1 MKDKKEN
8 GNENQKEN
16 ENEIAGALIK
26 MKTHLKNIDGIFDY
40 SSSKNNCF
48 NVFVKKKDKIKSFIA
63 RTENNNIKSFQ
74 NQSDFN
80 SAKPLF
86 QITYVKNFK
95 MENPLFKE
103 NMAENELNINSINNY
118 IWYVVNSVDNIDSNK
133 KKESIDSNKKDDII
147 DSKENE
153 DYYLSENDI
162 LKFGKVKYIVKEI
175 HIENNKN
182 NNINNNKKIF
192 DLNHI
197 CKAHKYC
204 EFCKGLMIKFYEYDE
219 FEHFNCIKDWIN
231 DRIITR
237 ENEIVNSYYFNIFQC
252 KEYIRRNCNEEK
264 CEKDDCCKKC
274 NTYYPLYFKLDQNGN
289 PSEEEKKGQKEYIEF
304 YEIKKPENCD
314 YLILESLPHLDK
326 ISNSP
331 KIEKDIHV
339 IKLIEGKDINIGS
352 GKNNDVIIH
361 DISVCKMHSVIK
373 YNKDEG
379 KLLLKNKSKR
389 AGTLALIKDKGIV
402 LSEKVKYLQVD
413 KAFISAR
420 IIKKDEVQKLKI
432 DLKNDEDIKIVED
445 KEE

>member
-1 MKDKKEN
+1 MEDK
-8 GNENQKEN
+8 NEND
-16 ENEIAGALIK
+16 IAGVWMN

-40 SSSKNNCF
+40 SSSKNKCF
-48 NVFVKKKDKIKSFIA
+48 NVFDRKKEKKFIV
-63 RTENNNIKSFQ
+63 RTENNNIKWIKQHAHKSEGEEI
-74 NQSDFN
+74 
-80 SAKPLF
+80 LF
-86 QITYVKNFK
+86 IINYSNGFKIENVIKKNL
-95 MENPLFKE
+95 EP
-103 NMAENELNINSINNY
+103 NEKNINLINNNLWY
-118 IWYVVNSVDNIDSNK
+118 IINSEDSKGLNG
-133 KKESIDSNKKDDII
+133 
-147 DSKENE
+147 KENE

-182 NNINNNKKIF
+182 ININNNKKIF

-289 PSEEEKKGQKEYIEF
+289 PSEEEKKGQKEYFEF
-304 YEIKKPENCD
+304 YEIKKPEKCD

-339 IKLIEGKDINIGS
+339 IKIQEGKDINIGS
-352 GKNNDVIIH
+352 GKNNDVVIH

-373 YNKDEG
+373 YVKNKG

-389 AGTLALIKDKGIV
+389 AGTLALIKDKSIV

-420 IIKKDEVQKLKI
+420 LIKQKEVKEIIKGLKD
-432 DLKNDEDIKIVED
+432 DEDIKIIED
-445 KEE
+445 KKE